1 MMFITTTSIN
11 KDHEVIDAIFH
22 LHSAGAG
29 GFLGSGGIDMEG
41 AFNDAKAALAKIAR
55 DRGGNG
61 VIGCDFEIRIA
72 NDALGK
78 QVLEIFCFGTVVKI
92 PE

>member
-1 MMFITTTSIN
+1 MFITTTSIN
-11 KDHEVIDAIFH
+11 KDHEIIDAIFH
-22 LHSAGAG
+22 LHSAKAK
-29 GFLGSGGIDMEG
+29 GFLGTGGIDIEE
-41 AFNDAKAALAKIAR
+41 AFNNAKSELAQIAR

-61 VIGCDFEIRIA
+61 VIGCDFEIRVP
-72 NDALGK
+72 NDALGQ